1 MAKEGERGKRSD
13 ERGEAGGRRG
23 RRREEDGSLAPP
35 RPYETSTKGDLRGL
49 AVFGFTS
56 FLYSRDRPAGRI
68 RERRPGMG
76 IAWSLTSYYYTPYMA
91 IRHTSRRRI
100 ARSWRETGL
109 GLRPGFD
116 DIVYFQD
123 TCSWLNSIE
132 RVDLRTVG
140 SLRDRQY
147 LRINRSSC

>member
-1 MAKEGERGKRSD
+1 MERTKRISGSANVRVGRRRTTSGKGRRTREKERRERR
-13 ERGEAGGRRG
+13 GGRRG

-109 GLRPGFD
+109 GLS
-116 DIVYFQD
+116 QD
-123 TCSWLNSIE
+123 STTSFTSKT
-132 RVDLRTVG
+132 RVRG
-140 SLRDRQY
+140 
-147 LRINRSSC
+147 